1 MIKTAPDPI
10 GAVFFVFVTW
20 LQDIFVNFALEKFI
34 RKMNKRYIKI
44 SVLIFAALTLSASS
58 VSCGK
63 SDNNN
68 EDTESHE
75 GHDHEHEGHD
85 HEHEEHDHEDGD
97 HDHDDHDAHAGHDHG
112 ALIELKKEQADRF
125 GVMTEK
131 IVPSSFSEVTMVSG
145 RIESKAS
152 DEGVAAATR
161 NGILTLSPD
170 INVGVRVGKGASIGT
185 ISASNVQGGD
195 PSVQAVTARNAAK
208 RELDRLKPLHDDGI
222 VSTEEY
228 NNALR
233 TYEEAEATV
242 KTSKQGSASVI
253 SPKSGVIT
261 QLLAKS
267 GEYVE
272 VGQSIAAIS
281 GNTFLTLR
289 ADVPEKYI
297 GRLAGLKTANFRPAS
312 SDDVI
317 ALEDVAGKMIS
328 NAGTSVS
335 ANGYIPV
342 YFSFNNNGQ
351 VAPGAFVE
359 VFLKS
364 GERHDV
370 LSVPKEAI
378 VEING
383 NKCVYTAHG
392 EGHFIKHVV
401 TLGASDGKR
410 VEILSGLHPD
420 EEVVVKGAQIVRMA
434 ETSATAVPG
443 HTHNH

>member
-1 MIKTAPDPI
+1 MKKT
-10 GAVFFVFVTW
+10 
-20 LQDIFVNFALEKFI
+20 
-34 RKMNKRYIKI
+34 YIKI
-44 SVLIFAALTLSASS
+44 SVLIFAAITWSVSS

-63 SDNNN
+63 SVNHR
-68 EDTESHE
+68 EETESPD

-85 HEHEEHDHEDGD
+85 HEHEDHDHEDGD
-97 HDHDDHDAHAGHDHG
+97 HDHDDHDEHAGHDHSG
-112 ALIELKKEQADRF
+112 LIELKKEQADRF
-125 GVMTEK
+125 GVKTEK
-131 IVPSSFSEVTMVSG
+131 IDPSSFSEVIVVSG

-152 DEGVAAATR
+152 DEGVATATR

-170 INVGVRVGKGASIGT
+170 VNVGVRVGAGSSIGS

-195 PSVQAVTARNAAK
+195 PTVQAAAVRNAAK

-233 TYEEAEATV
+233 AYEEAEAAV
-242 KTSKQGSASVI
+242 KTSRQGSASI
-253 SPKSGVIT
+253 KSPKAGVIT
-261 QLLAKS
+261 QLFAKS

-272 VGQSIAAIS
+272 IGQSIAAIS
-281 GNTFLTLR
+281 GNTSLTLR
-289 ADVPEKYI
+289 SDVPEKYI
-297 GRLAGLKTANFRPAS
+297 SRLAGIRTANFRPAS
-312 SDDVI
+312 SEDVI
-317 ALEDVAGKMIS
+317 SLEELDGKMIS

-335 ANGYIPV
+335 ENGYIPV
-342 YFSFNNNGQ
+342 YFSFRNNGR
-351 VAPGAFVE
+351 VAPGAFAE
-359 VFLKS
+359 VFLKA

-370 LSVPKEAI
+370 LAVPKEAV

-383 NKCVYTAHG
+383 NKCLYAAHG
-392 EGHFIKHVV
+392 DGHFIKHVV

-410 VEILSGLHPD
+410 VEVLSGLHPG